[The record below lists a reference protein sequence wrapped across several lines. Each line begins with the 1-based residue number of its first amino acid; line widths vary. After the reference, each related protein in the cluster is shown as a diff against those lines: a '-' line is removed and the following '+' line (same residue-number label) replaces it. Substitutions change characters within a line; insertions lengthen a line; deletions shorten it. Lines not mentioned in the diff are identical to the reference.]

1 MNVRKIIEGEVMR
14 KLSEKEFREY
24 SLSGN
29 LYLLIIKVGMPL
41 AIFALFNCLFSL
53 LDTIMASHLGKIDVS
68 TVAYMSQLRMILSA
82 MGSGLITGSMI
93 LINRAYGAGDNEKAN
108 ILMNTLIRL
117 VLILSLVFLLLL
129 PFAPLLLELIRTPEE
144 FIEEGTVYFRII
156 VVATIINF
164 INLIYINVEKARGN
178 TKTIMI
184 VNILTMIIKLLLS
197 AFFIYVLEKGIAF
210 IALATLI
217 TYVLFALYALP
228 HLFEKGSIFCIK
240 PRLVLKGR
248 EGYAK
253 NLVNISYPVAVED
266 SAFSL
271 GKVVVNSMAAQ
282 YGAEMVGALGIS
294 NNISGIASNFENGF
308 SDASSSIISQN
319 YGAKR
324 YDRAIKAYL
333 ANIVVTFIASLIAM
347 TILYTLDDT
356 LIKIFSTSRTGLD
369 ASFMSMIK
377 RVFVYDSLSCFGI
390 AFNGAG
396 MDFLLGLGKT
406 RITLFLNF
414 LKIFVLRIPVLF
426 ILQHFIADG
435 ATALGVMMMI
445 SNCGGAIPTTIIC
458 LAVARKLKEQA
469 QNSSR
474 SSE

>member
-117 VLILSLVFLLLL
+117 VLILSVVFLLLL

-178 TKTIMI
+178 TNTIMI